1 MKLKMFYLAAGA
13 LLTVAALMSSQA
25 TAASQSTAFTYQG
38 QLNAGGTLPSGQNYQ
53 FTFTLY
59 DAVTGGNAVG
69 SAIQQQILV
78 GNGGLFTTDL
88 DFGQLFNGQQYWLEI
103 KVGSTVGNEQP
114 LAARQPV
121 SAVPVAQYALNAPTR
136 MVFLSSA
143 SQAIVTTGLNGP
155 DGTFAVLPLSG
166 SVSSAYETTL
176 AAGGFLDLTP
186 NGSTPPPQVFPV
198 NGQLGSISAQA
209 FVIAPS
215 SLEGTTVIIRAQLY
229 VGTVGSSILFPV
241 PALTCQLAPALTGV
255 VFPGTSASCQITGAA
270 VPVSAGSTA
279 MIVVSAI
286 LSGPP
291 VATQIPIA
299 ISVGVGP

>member
-13 LLTVAALMSSQA
+13 LLTAVALMSSQA

-143 SQAIVTTGLNGP
+143 SQAIVTTGAFGDP
-155 DGTFAVLPLSG
+155 ETIAVLPLSG
-166 SVSSAYETTL
+166 NVNSAYETNFI
-176 AAGGFLDLTP
+176 GGILNLTP
-186 NGSTPPPQVFPV
+186 NGSMPPPPQVIPV
-198 NGQLGSISAQA
+198 NGILGSISAQA
-209 FVIAPS
+209 FVTAPVALIGAS
-215 SLEGTTVIIRAQLY
+215 VIIQAQLY
-229 VGTVGSSILFPV
+229 VGTIGSSILV
-241 PALTCQLAPALTGV
+241 PTLTCQLAPALTGIV
-255 VFPGTSASCQITGAA
+255 STGTSASCQVTGAA
-270 VPVSAGSTA
+270 IPVSAGSTA
-279 MIVVSAI
+279 MIVVSANVNGI
-286 LSGPP
+286 PL
-291 VATQIPIA
+291 AAQIPIS